1 MNGRE
6 YLADAFTAGKRNTN
20 IEFQTGR
27 FPLTQYD
34 IHSTRTGVLNMAEIS
49 AAMVMKLRK
58 MTGQGM
64 MDCKRAL
71 QEANGDIE
79 QAMDILRKKGLA
91 TLAKRAERETSEGT
105 VIAVEGDN
113 WASLAVL
120 RCETDFV
127 AKSDDFIQM
136 VEAIKEGVRQ
146 CDADEGGDRLLE
158 TNVEGN
164 KLSDMLNKVAGRTGE
179 KIQLVKEE
187 YERYHLDVPG
197 RISTYVHFN
206 GKVGTMVQIET
217 SDDNV
222 AAADVLKQTA
232 SDIAMHITAT
242 KPMALDKDQI
252 APQTI
257 ERQKSIFA
265 EQVKNKPA
273 NIIEKI
279 IEGKIRKFF
288 VENCLLEQP
297 FVKDDSKSVA
307 QVLADA
313 AKQAGGE
320 AKIKRFV
327 RFEVG

>member
-1 MNGRE
+1 MV
-6 YLADAFTAGKRNTN
+6 D
-20 IEFQTGR
+20 
-27 FPLTQYD
+27 
-34 IHSTRTGVLNMAEIS
+34 IS

-71 QEANGDIE
+71 QEANGNIE
-79 QAMDILRKKGLA
+79 QATDILRKKGLA
-91 TLAKRAERETSEGT
+91 TLSKRAERETSEGLVVCKSSADGKT
-105 VIAVEGDN
+105 AAIA
-113 WASLAVL
+113 ALC
-120 RCETDFV
+120 CETDFV
-127 AKSDDFIQM
+127 AKNDDFVAMAQTL
-136 VEAIKEGVRQ
+136 
-146 CDADEGGDRLLE
+146 ADYAQACSAEKGTENILE
-158 TNVEGN
+158 TTVDG
-164 KLSDMLNKVAGRTGE
+164 KKFSDILTETVSRTGE
-179 KIQLVKEE
+179 KTQVGDYAK
-187 YERYHLDVPG
+187 YKLDGPG
-197 RISTYVHFN
+197 LIGTYIHFN
-206 GKVGTMVQIET
+206 EKVGTMVQIET
-217 SDDNV
+217 SNETT

-242 KPMALDKDQI
+242 KPLALDKDEI
-252 APQTI
+252 VPETI
-257 ERQKSIFA
+257 EREKAIFA

-279 IEGKIRKFF
+279 IEGKMRKFF
-288 VENCLLEQP
+288 TENCLLDQP